1 METSLNPVQLTRKL
15 LSFNTINPP
24 GEEKACAKYI
34 GDLLSKGG
42 FQVDFYHFSEK
53 RTSLVARFPSNK
65 GIPICLT
72 GHIDTVPL
80 GGADWRADP
89 FAGELADGKIFGRG
103 SSDMKSGVAA
113 MVIAAL
119 KITRKS
125 SLAAGLTLVITAG
138 EETGC
143 QGAYYLA
150 SQPDVLGKA
159 GAVVVG
165 EPTSNYPL
173 IGHKGALWIRAQTTG
188 VTAHG
193 SMPDQGVNAI
203 YKACNV
209 LEKLQHYDFNV
220 SPHPYLG
227 APTINVGTIA
237 GGININSVPD
247 LATIGIDIRTLP
259 EMTNRLLYQDLE
271 SYLGEDVRLEKI
283 IDVGAIASDPS
294 DTWIK
299 DVWNI
304 AASFLNENPVQQGV
318 AYFTDASA
326 LTPAFGNPPTII
338 LGPGEP
344 AMAHKTDE
352 FCYASKIEE
361 AVEIYTEILENW
373 QVEAAAYNRG

>member
-1 METSLNPVQLTRKL
+1 METTLNPLQLTRKL
-15 LSFNTINPP
+15 LSFNTVNPP
-24 GEEKACAKYI
+24 GEEKACAEYI
-34 GDLLSKGG
+34 AGLLSKSG
-42 FQVDFYHFSEK
+42 FQIDLYNFSEK

-65 GIPICLT
+65 GKKPICLT

-80 GGADWRADP
+80 GGAEWYVDP
-89 FAGELADGKIFGRG
+89 FAGELADGKILGRG

-119 KITRKS
+119 KVTKKS
-125 SLAAGLTLVITAG
+125 SMMAGLTLVITAG
-138 EETGC
+138 EETGS
-143 QGAYYLA
+143 QGAHYLTC
-150 SQPDVLGKA
+150 QHNVLGDA
-159 GAVVVG
+159 GAVLVG

-173 IGHKGALWIRAQTTG
+173 IGHKGALWIRAHTTG

-209 LEKLQHYDFNV
+209 LENLRHYDFNIP
-220 SPHPYLG
+220 PHPYLG

-247 LATIGIDIRTLP
+247 LATIGIDIRTIP
-259 EMTNRLLYQDLE
+259 EMTNKLLYQDLE
-271 SYLGEDVRLEKI
+271 SYLGEDVRLERI
-283 IDVGAIASDPS
+283 MDVGAIASDPN
-294 DTWIK
+294 DVWIK
-299 DVWNI
+299 AVWEI
-304 AASFLNENPVQQGV
+304 AASFLDENPVQRGV

-344 AMAHKTDE
+344 TMAHKTDE
-352 FCYASKIEE
+352 FCYISKIEE
-361 AVEIYTEILENW
+361 AVEIYTKILEKW
-373 QVEAAAYNRG
+373 CGA